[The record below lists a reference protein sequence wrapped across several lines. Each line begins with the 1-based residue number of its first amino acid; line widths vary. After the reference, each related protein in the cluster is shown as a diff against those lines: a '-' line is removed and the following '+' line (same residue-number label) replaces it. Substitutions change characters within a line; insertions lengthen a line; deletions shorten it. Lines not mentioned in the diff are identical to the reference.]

1 MSDEMTTWYLTG
13 DKGYLDDEGYLYIV
27 DRYSRFAKIG
37 GEMVRLSVVEQQML
51 ELINEADS
59 DAMAIALQDS
69 KKGERI
75 ALLYSASISEQDL
88 RQQANASAI
97 EKLMIPAFYQQLSE
111 LPKLA
116 SGKKDYVSA
125 KALVVES
132 FGTVGSK

>member
-1 MSDEMTTWYLTG
+1 
-13 DKGYLDDEGYLYIV
+13 
-27 DRYSRFAKIG
+27 
-37 GEMVRLSVVEQQML
+37 MVSLSVVEQQML

-132 FGTVGSK
+132 FGMLTK